1 MGMGNVYMESGN
13 GSQLGYEMLANGA
26 CCCVVHDSFR
36 YLAIYHGNM
45 GMFFT

>member
-1 MGMGNVYMESGN
+1 MGMGNVCMESGN

-26 CCCVVHDSFR
+26 CCVVHDSFR